1 MTPARPRTLSFLA
14 AALTLLAPGP
24 QAAGTP
30 PPAAPASAPAAAPAA
45 PTHLRVVG
53 GLAGLNQYTRHEE
66 PFWSQELPRLSGG
79 RLRADIVPFD
89 RAGIRG
95 QDMLRLVQLG
105 VVPFGTVLLSL
116 SAADEPLIGAPDLAG
131 LNPDAA
137 TLRRHA
143 TAYRPFLEKMLR
155 ERHGIELL
163 AVYTY
168 PAQMLFCK
176 RPVKGLNDLAGR
188 RVRTSSPTQSDWIE
202 ALGGKPVAMPF
213 AELGQALRNGSAE
226 CAITGSMSGYT
237 IGLHKQT
244 SHLYTMPVTWGM
256 SIFAA
261 NAGAWAALPADLRP
275 ALKQELLRLE
285 QAIWAESD
293 RETGEGVRCLTGAS
307 AAPGTTAGTTAGACA
322 GGTGAMRAQSPTAAD
337 EQRRRDI
344 LATVTARW
352 VKRCGPAC
360 ADAWQETLAPLSG
373 IDLRRSAARQP

>member
-1 MTPARPRTLSFLA
+1 MTPARIRSLSFLT
-14 AALTLLAPGP
+14 AALTVLAPGHAA
-24 QAAGTP
+24 AAGATP
-30 PPAAPASAPAAAPAA
+30 TAPPASTVAPAAQ

-116 SAADEPLIGAPDLAG
+116 SAADEPLIGAADLAG

-143 TAYRPFLEKMLR
+143 TAYRPFLEKTLR

-163 AVYTY
+163 AMYTY

-176 RPVKGLNDLAGR
+176 RPVKGLGDLGGR
-188 RVRTSSPTQSDWIE
+188 RIRTSSPTQADWVE

-213 AELGQALRNGSAE
+213 AELDQALRNGSAE

-261 NAGAWAALPADLRP
+261 NGAAWAALPTDLR
-275 ALKQELLRLE
+275 ATLKQELLRLE

-293 RETGEGVRCLTGAS
+293 RETGEGVRCLTGVA
-307 AAPGTTAGTTAGACA
+307 ACA
-322 GGTGAMRAQSPTAAD
+322 NGPGAMRAQTPAPAD
-337 EQRRRDI
+337 EQRRRAI

-360 ADAWQETLAPLSG
+360 ADAWQDTLAPLTG
-373 IDLRRSAARQP
+373 IDLRRDPARQP